1 MLPVVPL
8 REQVMFPGIVM
19 ILDVGG
25 PAWKALAEEIDAGRV
40 KRVLL
45 VTDPSGVLEGGRA
58 GKLLDDGVRLRKV
71 AGVGAEGRIG
81 VEAEVIRLAPTGKD
95 FRVILRGVER
105 GRIGSLLQLFPYLTA
120 EVESV
125 EERPGSGREFDELVV
140 AVRDR
145 AKEFIHLDPNAPK
158 EATEVVD
165 GIDSPSAL
173 ADRVAAHLDLSVA
186 ERVAIQTE
194 LDVAS
199 RLRRVLAGLDQRIH
213 ELSEPAGQD
222 AVDPALR
229 EQILREKMR
238 KIQEELG
245 EGGEDPGL
253 DDLEQR
259 VRAAGMPP
267 EVDAVARK
275 ELRRL
280 RGMQGA
286 SPDFNVG
293 RTYVE
298 WLADLPW
305 SKRTEDKIDLAAA
318 REVFDADHHGLEK
331 VKKRMLEYLAV
342 RRLRP
347 NKKGPILLLVGPPGV
362 GKTSLGRSIARAL
375 GRKFVRV
382 SLGGVRDESEIRGHR
397 RTYIG
402 ALPGRIIHAL
412 KQAGTKNPVF
422 LLDEVDKLGSDMRGD
437 PAAALLEVLDPEQN
451 GTFSD
456 HYLEVPFDLSEVI
469 FVATANDL
477 SPVSAPLRD
486 RMEILSIAGYT
497 ADEKRVIA
505 QRHLVPR
512 QLAEHGLGGGTEGA
526 DAAAP
531 VLAFTDAAVD
541 EIIDSY
547 TREAGVRNLEREIG
561 AIVRGV
567 AVKVAAGE
575 TFRAEVTAGDV
586 PEHLGP
592 PRFFSDLAEESNP
605 PGVVTG
611 LAWTPTGGEILF
623 VEATRMPGHGK
634 LTLTGQLGDVMQES
648 AQAALS
654 FVRSHAADWGFGP
667 EVFADSDFHLH
678 VPAGGVAKDG
688 PSAGV
693 ALTTALVSL
702 LAERPVRGDV
712 AITGEVTLRGHVL
725 PVGGIG
731 SKVLAAHRAGAHR
744 VVLPARNAKD
754 LADVPPAVR
763 EALDIVL
770 VSRVSEALD
779 AALLPPAAVTGLI
792 PTGPLSAGGTPPRP
806 APPLPPLVANDQS
819 SPLPSR
825 LIA

>member
-25 PAWKALAEEIDAGRV
+25 PAWKALAEEIGAARV
-40 KRVLL
+40 KRLLL
-45 VTDPSGVLEGGRA
+45 VTDPSGTLEGGRA
-58 GKLLDDGVRLRKV
+58 GKLLDDGVRLRKLNDGG
-71 AGVGAEGRIG
+71 AGAEGRLG
-81 VEAEVIRLAPTGKD
+81 VEAEVIRISPAGED

-105 GRIGSLLQLFPYLTA
+105 RRIRAVLQLFPYLTA
-120 EVESV
+120 EVDAV
-125 EERPGSGREFDELVV
+125 DERPGAGRDFDDLVV

-145 AKEFIHLDPNAPK
+145 AKDFIHLDPDAPK

-165 GIDSPSAL
+165 GIDSPGAL
-173 ADRVAAHLDLSVA
+173 ADRVAAHLDLTVA
-186 ERVAIQTE
+186 ERIAIQAE
-194 LDVAS
+194 LDVTA

-213 ELSEPAGQD
+213 ELSD
-222 AVDPALR
+222 AAAKDQIDPALR
-229 EQILREKMR
+229 EEILREKMR
-238 KIQEELG
+238 KIQDELG
-245 EGGEDPGL
+245 EAGEGPAL
-253 DDLEQR
+253 DDLDQR

-280 RGMQGA
+280 RGMQSA
-286 SPDFNVG
+286 SPDFSVG

-382 SLGGVRDESEIRGHR
+382 SLGGVSDESEIRGHR
-397 RTYIG
+397 RTYVG

-412 KQAGTKNPVF
+412 KQAGTRNPVF
-422 LLDEVDKLGSDMRGD
+422 LLDEVDKLSSDVRGD

-477 SPVSAPLRD
+477 TPVSAPLRD
-486 RMEILSIAGYT
+486 RTEILHIAGYT
-497 ADEKRVIA
+497 PDEKRVIA

-512 QLAEHGLGGGTEGA
+512 QVTEHGLVAES
-526 DAAAP
+526 
-531 VLAFTDAAVD
+531 LAFSDGAVD
-541 EIIDSY
+541 EIIASY

-561 AIVRGV
+561 AIVRAV
-567 AVKVAAGE
+567 AVKVAAGDA
-575 TFRAEVTAGDV
+575 FRAEVTPAEV
-586 PEHLGP
+586 PEYLGP

-611 LAWTPTGGEILF
+611 LAWTPAGGEILF

-634 LTLTGQLGDVMQES
+634 LMLTGQLGDVMQES

-654 FVRSHAADWGFGP
+654 FVRSHAADWGIAP
-667 EVFADSDFHLH
+667 EVFAQSDLHLH
-678 VPAGGVAKDG
+678 VPAGGVPKDG

-702 LAERPVRGDV
+702 LADRPVRGDV

-725 PVGGIG
+725 PVGGIS
-731 SKVLAAHRAGAHR
+731 SKVLAAHRAGARR

-754 LADVPPAVR
+754 LVDVPPAVR

-770 VSRVSEALD
+770 VSRVGEALD
-779 AALLPPAAVTGLI
+779 AALLPAAVTTI
-792 PTGPLSAGGTPPRP
+792 VPTDPPLSPGGGLPPRP